1 MKRSLK
7 IYLQPT
13 SEPVSLEAAKQQLIM
28 RPEEGRGD
36 DGYIQGLIAVA
47 RKACEDILDR
57 ALMPQT
63 WDMKL
68 NRFPCRDNFI
78 EIPRPPLQS
87 VTFVKYKDGGGE
99 LQTLSASTYI
109 VDTDSEPGCIVLKNR
124 ETWPNAYDE
133 AQAVQ
138 IRFVAG
144 YATADDVPWTVRQAI
159 LLKLTDLYMNRGDS
173 APNEAVDKAILA
185 LLGPERIMHI

>member
-1 MKRSLK
+1 MRRSLK
-7 IYLQPT
+7 IYTQPLQ
-13 SEPVSLEAAKQQLIM
+13 EPVSLEAAKQQLIM

-47 RKACEDILDR
+47 RRACEDILDR

-68 NRFPCRDNFI
+68 NRFPCRDNYI
-78 EIPRPPLQS
+78 ELPRPPLQS
-87 VTFVKYKDGGGE
+87 VTHVQYKDTSGT
-99 LQTLSASTYI
+99 LSTLSASSYI
-109 VDTDSEPGCIVLKNR
+109 VDTDSEPGCVVLKYGQA
-124 ETWPNAYDE
+124 WPNTYDE